1 MLGCETV
8 HNSFCMLEV
17 VPNQL
22 KIRCILIECKTVFIK
37 NPRSFC
43 VCTYESRHI
52 IACASGQTNY
62 KLAGFKKLNGT
73 DQTVT
78 LYEMA

>member
-37 NPRSFC
+37 ILGVSVFAHMKVGMLLPSCTFISKHVHQVKLIINLQVSRS
-43 VCTYESRHI
+43 
-52 IACASGQTNY
+52 
-62 KLAGFKKLNGT
+62 
-73 DQTVT
+73 
-78 LYEMA
+78 